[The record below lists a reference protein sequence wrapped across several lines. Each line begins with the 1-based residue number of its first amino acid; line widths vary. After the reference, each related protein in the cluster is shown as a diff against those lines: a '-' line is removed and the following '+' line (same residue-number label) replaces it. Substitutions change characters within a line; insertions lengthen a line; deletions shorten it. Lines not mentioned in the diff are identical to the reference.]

1 MSHVQK
7 VRLLYKTCLKL
18 HRGLPIHLKAIG
30 DTYVKDEFR
39 RHKKA
44 DVAQTQIFM
53 EAWAVYEMSFD
64 HLGFTF
70 HVQKYAITIAK
81 QVGLKGPHTAKK
93 LGEDLNVSELDNFSE
108 EQLAQLYELYN
119 EAKKPI
125 DTEKDPHLANL
136 QNIKTCIVLIIQ

>member
-1 MSHVQK
+1 MSMGAMSHVQK

-53 EAWAVYEMSFD
+53 EAWA
-64 HLGFTF
+64 
-70 HVQKYAITIAK
+70 KYAITITK
-81 QVGLKGPHTAKK
+81 QMGLKGPHTAKK
-93 LGEDLNVSELDNFSE
+93 LGEDLNVGELDNFSE

-136 QNIKTCIVLIIQ
+136 